1 MKGIY
6 KHRLLIMAIG
16 FAAISPQQAL
26 AGWAVSVLDFD
37 NLLVNEAILFSNF
50 AQNVQLEKIRE
61 ELVDGGDH
69 TVKNYTFNIDN
80 STKNID
86 NSTHNIDKSI
96 SYNTEIHNDFTWI
109 INKDG
114 EEIIP
119 IPFGDKLGEVM
130 KGQSTE
136 AYTGHYQSLEHH
148 ERNPLGKYGDA
159 TAAEG
164 SRARKAANDALVEA
178 VAADEA
184 AMNAEVVGVKRL
196 LDLTKTSK
204 GHGRQLQVSN
214 ALAGSQI
221 NQLMKLRAMMLASE
235 TAHAAEAQAAADRDA
250 RAVAVGKKLREGLD
264 NAMNQAKV
272 RPATY

>member
-1 MKGIY
+1 MKGMY
-6 KHRLLIMAIG
+6 KHRLLILVIG
-16 FAAISPQQAL
+16 FASASPQQAL
-26 AGWAVSVLDFD
+26 AGWAVSVLDLN
-37 NLLVNEAILFSNF
+37 NLFVNKAILVSNV
-50 AQNVQLEKIRE
+50 AQNAQLELIRR
-61 ELVDGGDH
+61 ELVDGGDG
-69 TVKNYTFNIDN
+69 TVKNYTF
-80 STKNID
+80 
-86 NSTHNIDKSI
+86 NIDKSI

-109 INKDG
+109 INKNG

-119 IPFGDKLGEVM
+119 IPFEGKLGEVM

-136 AYTGHYQSLEHH
+136 AYTSHYRSLEQH
-148 ERNPLGKYGDA
+148 ERDPLGKYGDTTA
-159 TAAEG
+159 TEG

-178 VAADEA
+178 LTTDQA
-184 AMNAEVVGVKRL
+184 AMNAEVAGVNRL
-196 LDLTKTSK
+196 LDLTKTSD

-264 NAMNQAKV
+264 NAMNQAKI
-272 RPATY
+272 RPAAY

>member
-6 KHRLLIMAIG
+6 KHRVFMMALG
-16 FAAISPQQAL
+16 FAAASPQQAL

-37 NLLVNEAILFSNF
+37 NLVVNEALLASNLV
-50 AQNVQLEKIRE
+50 QNVQLKLLRKA
-61 ELVDGGDH
+61 LVNGGEG
-69 TVKNYTFNIDN
+69 TVKNYTVNIDN

-86 NSTHNIDKSI
+86 KSI
-96 SYNTEIHNDFTWI
+96 THNTEINNDFTWI

-119 IPFGDKLGEVM
+119 IPFREKLGKVLD
-130 KGQSTE
+130 GQSAET
-136 AYTGHYQSLEHH
+136 YTSHYQSLEHH
-148 ERNPLGKYGDA
+148 ELDPLGKYGDA
-159 TAAEG
+159 TAMEG

-178 VAADEA
+178 LTTDEA
-184 AMNAEVVGVKRL
+184 AMNTEVAGVNRL
-196 LDLTKTSK
+196 LDLTKTSE

-235 TAHAAEAQAAADRDA
+235 TVHAAEAQAAADRDA

-264 NAMNQAKV
+264 NAMNQARV
-272 RPATY
+272 RPAIY